1 MSFLQILEVTFGLII
16 IYYVLGAVVSLI
28 TQVAM
33 ESRQTRGRA
42 LEEQLKKLTGAATLD
57 LKSLPQ
63 IRSLQPIRYAHWWNV
78 FGARTEEKKVERIPV
93 DTLVDAFF
101 DMTGLT
107 SKAALGADELAAL
120 VEKLPES
127 EGKQAMLEWIHQGVT
142 SLAALRTRARDF
154 AAGLLNQAALVFRAR
169 ARSFVIVLSIVV
181 TALFGVDSIQLAKD
195 LWTDAGLRALAAQQA
210 QAAASQPQTTPGL
223 GALVDQLNSLSFH
236 IGWWNVPGLPTTSST
251 NDWLSFVALKLLGLG
266 ITAIAVSQGSSFWYD
281 ILKRLTGSTSGS
293 GGTSAGSDG
302 GGALG

>member
-1 MSFLQILEVTFGLII
+1 
-16 IYYVLGAVVSLI
+16 
-28 TQVAM
+28 M
-33 ESRQTRGRA
+33 ESRQTRGHA

-63 IRSLQPIRYAHWWNV
+63 IKSLQPIRYAHWWNV

-281 ILKRLTGSTSGS
+281 ILKRLTGSTSGFR
-293 GGTSAGSDG
+293 GTSAGSDG